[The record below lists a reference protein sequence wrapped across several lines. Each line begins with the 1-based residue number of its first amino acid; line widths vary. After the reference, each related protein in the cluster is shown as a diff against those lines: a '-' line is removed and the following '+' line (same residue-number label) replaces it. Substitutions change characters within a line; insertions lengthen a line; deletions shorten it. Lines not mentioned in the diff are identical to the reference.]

1 MSIHITSPLQKN
13 LPSLA
18 TEANDQEWQRALSQ
32 FLENSESH
40 IRPLILTLETNL
52 DILAHQKLR
61 CGEII
66 ALLEEAGGLTVR
78 ARNILNPTISLTL
91 GSTPSSPMDEK
102 TIHQLKEFESW
113 FLRALEKLD
122 TAVAESYIH
131 DTNLLNGGS
140 LITALDEKG
149 TNSLVT
155 QGFSLTSEALGIRKP
170 DFSTLF
176 SIQNARI
183 DVMNAM
189 DMAVTLRNIISAQE
203 ITLAISRD
211 FALQTL
217 EMAES
222 AKANIPQTS
231 PLAEP
236 SALKL
241 LHAKASTLFG
251 DEPLAEPPQHEIF
264 QNFASSPT
272 MEDI

>member
-1 MSIHITSPLQKN
+1 MSIHITSPLQKH

-32 FLENSESH
+32 CLENSESH
-40 IRPLILTLETNL
+40 IRPLIHTLETNL
-52 DILAHQKLR
+52 DILAHQKNR
-61 CGEII
+61 CSEVI
-66 ALLEEAGGLTVR
+66 AHLEEAGGLTVR
-78 ARNILNPTISLTL
+78 ARNTLSPTTSLTPGAPL
-91 GSTPSSPMDEK
+91 SSPMHEK

-140 LITALDEKG
+140 LITTLDERG
-149 TNSLVT
+149 TNNLVT
-155 QGFSLTSEALGIRKP
+155 QGFPLTSDALGIRKP

-189 DMAVTLRNIISAQE
+189 DMAITLRNIISAQE
-203 ITLAISRD
+203 TTLAISRD

-222 AKANIPQTS
+222 AKTHISRAS

-236 SALKL
+236 AALTL